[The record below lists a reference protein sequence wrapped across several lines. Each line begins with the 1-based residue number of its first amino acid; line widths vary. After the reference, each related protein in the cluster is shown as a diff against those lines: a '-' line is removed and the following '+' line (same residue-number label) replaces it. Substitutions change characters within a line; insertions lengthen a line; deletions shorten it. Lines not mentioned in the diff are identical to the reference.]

1 MDEMVIAA
9 VLLISADEKPAY
21 STATKTMTVP
31 RVTFISL
38 ENAGKNSKEIFRK
51 EMCEQGM

>member
-1 MDEMVIAA
+1 MVIAA

-31 RVTFISL
+31 RVTFSL

-51 EMCEQGM
+51 EMCGQGM